1 MDIDFFVLFGFIIV
15 VDVIIL
21 FFVEIECLF

>member
-15 VDVIIL
+15 VDVIIF